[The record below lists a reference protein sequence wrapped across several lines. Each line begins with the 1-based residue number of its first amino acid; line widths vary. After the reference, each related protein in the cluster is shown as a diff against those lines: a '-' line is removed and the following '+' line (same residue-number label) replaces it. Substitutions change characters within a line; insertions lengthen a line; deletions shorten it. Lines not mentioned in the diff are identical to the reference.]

1 MPDQLFVSLWLAL
14 APSVLP
20 PAAPPPL
27 RLDPVIVERV
37 IASAAAQVK
46 RCYRAPRVSREAR
59 QITTRL
65 LVRYAADGTL
75 ADMPVLL
82 AQTGLT
88 PVNQRFASQM
98 AEAAR
103 LAVIMCAPLRLPPAD
118 YENGW
123 DEIELTFSYA
133 LPV

>member
-1 MPDQLFVSLWLAL
+1 MPDLLSVILWLAL
-14 APSVLP
+14 APPVLP
-20 PAAPPPL
+20 PAALPPP
-27 RLDPVIVERV
+27 RPDPKIVERV

-46 RCYRAPRVSREAR
+46 RCYRAPRVSGEAR

-75 ADMPVLL
+75 MDMPVLV

-88 PVNQRFASQM
+88 PTNQHFAAQM

-103 LAVIMCAPLRLPPAD
+103 LAIILCSPLRLSPAN

-123 DEIELTFSYA
+123 DEMELTFSYA

>member
-1 MPDQLFVSLWLAL
+1 MPDLLSVTMWLAL
-14 APSVLP
+14 AAPVLP
-20 PAAPPPL
+20 PAALPPVRP
-27 RLDPVIVERV
+27 DPQIVERV

-46 RCYRAPRVSREAR
+46 RCYRTPPVSREAR

-75 ADMPVLL
+75 TDLPLL
-82 AQTGLT
+82 VSQTGLT
-88 PVNQRFASQM
+88 PANQHYAPQM

-103 LAVIMCAPLRLPPAD
+103 RAVILCSPLRLPPAN

>member
-14 APSVLP
+14 APSALP
-20 PAAPPPL
+20 PAVPPPL
-27 RLDPVIVERV
+27 RPDPKVVERV

-46 RCYRAPRVSREAR
+46 RCYRTPRVSREAR

-82 AQTGLT
+82 TQTGLT
-88 PVNQRFASQM
+88 PVNQRFAPQM

-103 LAVIMCAPLRLPPAD
+103 LAVIMCAPLRLSPAD